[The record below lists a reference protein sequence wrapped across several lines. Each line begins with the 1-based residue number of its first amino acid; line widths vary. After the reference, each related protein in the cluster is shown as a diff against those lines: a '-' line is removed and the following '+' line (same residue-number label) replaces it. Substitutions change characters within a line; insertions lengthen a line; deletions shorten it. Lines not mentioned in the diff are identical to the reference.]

1 MSRLLKSLEPLSQYK
16 DRKFDGS
23 LEEYVACLRRSTTV
37 YVGNLA
43 FHTTE
48 EQIHELF
55 SKCGPLQRIV
65 MGLDKNQTTPCGFC
79 FVEYSCRRDTEEC
92 VKYLNG
98 ARLDERDVRIDFDWC
113 VRAPRIPASR
123 PCRARLLG
131 CTWRT
136 ALKLGLLRRGFQE
149 GRQFGRGKSG
159 GQVRDEYRTD
169 YDVGRGGY
177 GKLVQTGLSE
187 LHGGAA
193 AARPEG
199 DDGARVF
206 KRGREEQHG
215 ADDARAHHAEKNPRF
230 RERDEDE

>member
-55 SKCGPLQRIV
+55 SKCGPLHRIV
-65 MGLDKNQTTPCGFC
+65 MGLDKNQKTPCGFC
-79 FVEYSCRRDTEEC
+79 FVEYGCRRDTEEC

-113 VRAPRIPASR
+113 ATLGRLRF
-123 PCRARLLG
+123 CRACHAAQR
-131 CTWRT
+131 
-136 ALKLGLLRRGFQE
+136 
-149 GRQFGRGKSG
+149 
-159 GQVRDEYRTD
+159 
-169 YDVGRGGY
+169 
-177 GKLVQTGLSE
+177 
-187 LHGGAA
+187 GAA
-193 AARPEG
+193 CSR
-199 DDGARVF
+199 
-206 KRGREEQHG
+206 
-215 ADDARAHHAEKNPRF
+215 
-230 RERDEDE
+230 

>member
-55 SKCGPLQRIV
+55 SKCGPLKRIV
-65 MGLDKNQTTPCGFC
+65 MGLDKNQKTPCGFC
-79 FVEYSCRRDTEEC
+79 FVEYGCRRDTEEC

-113 VRAPRIPASR
+113 VCNRACQPRRLLVRCVPTSLTFRVVAQGISGGPTVRARQERRAGARRIPHGLRRRARRVRQARADGVVRAARGSGEAGGR
-123 PCRARLLG
+123 RRARLQAG
-131 CTWRT
+131 TR
-136 ALKLGLLRRGFQE
+136 
-149 GRQFGRGKSG
+149 
-159 GQVRDEYRTD
+159 
-169 YDVGRGGY
+169 
-177 GKLVQTGLSE
+177 
-187 LHGGAA
+187 
-193 AARPEG
+193 
-199 DDGARVF
+199 
-206 KRGREEQHG
+206 
-215 ADDARAHHAEKNPRF
+215 
-230 RERDEDE
+230 

>member
-55 SKCGPLQRIV
+55 SKCGPLNRII
-65 MGLDKNQTTPCGFC
+65 MGLDKNQKTPCGFC
-79 FVEYSCRRDTEEC
+79 FVEYGCRRDTEEC

-113 VRAPRIPASR
+113 ARSHALACLPRLSR
-123 PCRARLLG
+123 G
-131 CTWRT
+131 
-136 ALKLGLLRRGFQE
+136 ALRGPPLTTLGLRRRGFQE

-187 LHGGAA
+187 LHGGPT
-193 AARPEG
+193 RLEG
-199 DDGARVF
+199 DDARGF
-206 KRGREEQHG
+206 KRAREEQH
-215 ADDARAHHAEKNPRF
+215 DAAGTRQQRARDGEAEKNPRF
-230 RERDEDE
+230 REREEDE